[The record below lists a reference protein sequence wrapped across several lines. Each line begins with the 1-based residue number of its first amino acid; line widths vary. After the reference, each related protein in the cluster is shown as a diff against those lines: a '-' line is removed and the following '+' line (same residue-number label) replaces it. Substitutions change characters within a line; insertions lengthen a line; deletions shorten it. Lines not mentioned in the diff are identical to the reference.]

1 MLAFLRGVPPCRRA
15 KHDDLG
21 RGFGL
26 AAQALGIAMF
36 GLVLLPLPAVAGQ
49 STTATHP
56 LTLQIALQ
64 SARDAQVAY
73 GVYCAS
79 ANFSCPSIS
88 DATRGLGTRTSGGAA
103 VALQRQ
109 SVDSGDAQDLR
120 PGTRSE

>member
-1 MLAFLRGVPPCRRA
+1 MLAFLRGVPPCQRA
-15 KHDDLG
+15 KHDDLR

-26 AAQALGIAMF
+26 AAPALGIAMF
-36 GLVLLPLPAVAGQ
+36 GLVLVPLPAAAGQ
-49 STTATHP
+49 SATATHP

-79 ANFSCPSIS
+79 ANFSCTSIS
-88 DATRGLGTRTSGGAA
+88 DATRGIGARTSGGAA

-109 SVDSGDAQDLR
+109 SVDSGDARDLR
-120 PGTRSE
+120 LGARAE